1 MIMAKD
7 ITAAEGSS
15 IVTWLKVKVNSKID
29 RGECWDAAEAAIKSV
44 GASRPGTQL
53 YVWGRVVPASSVQLG
68 DILQFSVFK
77 VKVVDA
83 DGNWTKNS
91 FGMPR
96 HTSVVSYI
104 NSDGSVDVLHQNYD
118 NVSSVQSLEWV
129 YLKSG
134 KYGTSTV
141 TVTGGTVTCYR
152 PRKP

>member
-1 MIMAKD
+1 MAKD

-15 IVTWLKVKVNSKID
+15 IVTWLKGKVNSTID

-44 GASRPGTQL
+44 GARRPSTQL
-53 YVWGRVVPASSVQLG
+53 YVWGRLVAPSSVQLG

-77 VKVVDA
+77 VKVVDE
-83 DGNWTKNS
+83 DGNWTENS

-96 HTSVVSYI
+96 HTAVVSYI

-118 NVSSVQSLEWV
+118 NVRSVQSLEWV
-129 YLKSG
+129 YLKTG
-134 KYGTSTV
+134 KHGTSTV

-152 PRKP
+152 PQKP